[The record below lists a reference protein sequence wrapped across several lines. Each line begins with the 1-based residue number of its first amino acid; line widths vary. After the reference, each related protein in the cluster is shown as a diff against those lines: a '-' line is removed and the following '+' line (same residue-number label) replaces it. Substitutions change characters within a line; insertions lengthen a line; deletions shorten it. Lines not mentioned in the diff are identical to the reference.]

1 MRKTSFPAIEHRLKR
16 AEETNYEIRET
27 REKNTPEIADF
38 KNQKCCPLS

>member
-1 MRKTSFPAIEHRLKR
+1 MKR

-38 KNQKCCPLS
+38 KKSKV